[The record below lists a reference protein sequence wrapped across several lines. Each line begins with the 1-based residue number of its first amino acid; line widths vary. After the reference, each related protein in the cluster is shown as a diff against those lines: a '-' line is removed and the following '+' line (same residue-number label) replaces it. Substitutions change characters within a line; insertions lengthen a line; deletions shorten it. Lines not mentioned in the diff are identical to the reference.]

1 MLVSSAYV
9 LTFEESSAKGK
20 FIEIEGLE
28 CVVGHVMRRHY
39 GESKW

>member
-1 MLVSSAYV
+1 MASDNRV
-9 LTFEESSAKGK
+9 F

-28 CVVGHVMRRHY
+28 CVGGHVVRRHY